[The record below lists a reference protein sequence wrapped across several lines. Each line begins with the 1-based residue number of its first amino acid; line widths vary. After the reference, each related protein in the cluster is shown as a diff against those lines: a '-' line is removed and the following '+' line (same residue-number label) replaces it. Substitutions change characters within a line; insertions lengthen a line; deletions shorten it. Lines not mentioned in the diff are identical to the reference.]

1 MAADK
6 KKIDKNRRLDGAHYE
21 EVAARYYEELGYTT
35 LERNWQ
41 AGHRE
46 IDLIVKN
53 DTSLIFVEVKGG
65 RPEYMGHPAYRIDE
79 RKRKLLTEAAE
90 KYLAEHDTSGL
101 DVLFDA
107 LIIVRTSAGEKI
119 ERYANAFDVT

>member
-1 MAADK
+1 MVAENK
-6 KKIDKNRRLDGAHYE
+6 NTGKNRRLDGAHYE
-21 EVAARYYEELGYTT
+21 EVAARYYEGLGYIM
-35 LERNWQ
+35 LESNWQ

-65 RPEYMGHPAYRIDE
+65 GDEYMGHPAFRIDE
-79 RKRKLLTEAAE
+79 RKRKLLIEAAE

-107 LIIVRTSAGEKI
+107 LVVVRTSAGEKI

>member
-65 RPEYMGHPAYRIDE
+65 RLEYIGHPAYRIDE

-90 KYLAEHDTSGL
+90 KYLSEHDTSGL